1 MTILEKNIQALLS
14 GVNEPLGNKLLNFI
28 QNKTCS
34 RFNIDENLNN
44 HRVREMSIDLNS
56 QKAFAYSVPFYLY
69 IPKDL
74 QDDIYY
80 DKDRVGS
87 HKDIFPT
94 LYALSLNNVKY
105 LSVGGRNMLARPSD
119 EKLEFGIND
128 AVWIDKKGIYSGGKG
143 YYFESNDTLKDM
155 NKAFNL
161 DVYTKDFDKFYR
173 ELNLYQLA
181 ERLGISK

>member
-1 MTILEKNIQALLS
+1 VKQSSFKDNVIIAAT
-14 GVNEPLGNKLLNFI
+14 G
-28 QNKTCS
+28 
-34 RFNIDENLNN
+34 D

-128 AVWIDKKGIYSGGKG
+128 AVWIDKKG
-143 YYFESNDTLKDM
+143 
-155 NKAFNL
+155 
-161 DVYTKDFDKFYR
+161 
-173 ELNLYQLA
+173 
-181 ERLGISK
+181 

>member
-1 MTILEKNIQALLS
+1 
-14 GVNEPLGNKLLNFI
+14 
-28 QNKTCS
+28 
-34 RFNIDENLNN
+34 
-44 HRVREMSIDLNS
+44 MSMDLNS
-56 QKAFAYSVPFYLY
+56 QKAFAYSVPFYIY

-74 QDDIYY
+74 QDNVYY

-128 AVWIDKKGIYSGGKG
+128 TVWIDKKGIYTGGKG
-143 YYFESNDTLKDM
+143 YYFKDNTTLKDD
-155 NKAFNL
+155 NQAFEL
-161 DVYTKDFDKFYR
+161 DDCHKNFAQFYR
-173 ELNLYQLA
+173 ELNFYQLSQ
-181 ERLGISK
+181 RLGISK

>member
-1 MTILEKNIQALLS
+1 
-14 GVNEPLGNKLLNFI
+14 
-28 QNKTCS
+28 
-34 RFNIDENLNN
+34 
-44 HRVREMSIDLNS
+44 MSMDLNS

-74 QDDIYY
+74 QDNIYY

-105 LSVGGRNMLARPSD
+105 LSVGRRNMLARPSD

-143 YYFESNDTLKDM
+143 VLF
-155 NKAFNL
+155 
-161 DVYTKDFDKFYR
+161 
-173 ELNLYQLA
+173 
-181 ERLGISK
+181 